1 MKQTKF
7 VLIALMLFG
16 AHFSANAQRKKVAVV
31 TFYCDKWIDMSG
43 IGSDAAMLSS
53 VATLAEDPAFD
64 IKKVLTKFHDV
75 FFNEYA
81 KQFPFDLLPESEVI
95 GNESYKTYES
105 FWDETADKDRN
116 KLMQRYATV
125 DGYKPLLEMWSK
137 SEKRNEKRMLEIF
150 GDKVDGVMFVYLD
163 FSMVQKIAVGGT
175 GAAGVNAFC
184 RMKVWNKKG
193 DKVFTVNE
201 NAKSKGTVAVVGGIP
216 IMKPEKVLPLCEDS
230 ADQLIEDLR
239 KRLNKIATKA
249 AEKL

>member
-1 MKQTKF
+1 MKHSKLI
-7 VLIALMLFG
+7 LIALMIFG
-16 AHFSANAQRKKVAVV
+16 AQFSGSAQRKKVAVV

-43 IGSDAAMLSS
+43 IGSDAALLSS
-53 VATLAEDPAFD
+53 VATLVEDPAFD

-81 KQFPFDLLPESEVI
+81 KQFPFDLLPESEVV
-95 GNESYKTYES
+95 GNENYKAYES
-105 FWDETADKDRN
+105 YWDETADKDQK
-116 KLMQRYATV
+116 KLLQRYATV

-137 SEKRNEKRMLEIF
+137 SEKRNEMRMLEMF

-163 FSMVQKIAVGGT
+163 FSMVQKVAVGGT
-175 GAAGVNAFC
+175 GAAGINAFC

-216 IMKPEKVLPLCEDS
+216 VMKPEKVLPLCEDS
-230 ADQLIEDLR
+230 ADQLMEDLS
-239 KRLNKIATKA
+239 KRLAKIAAKA

>member
-116 KLMQRYATV
+116 KLM
-125 DGYKPLLEMWSK
+125 
-137 SEKRNEKRMLEIF
+137 
-150 GDKVDGVMFVYLD
+150 
-163 FSMVQKIAVGGT
+163 
-175 GAAGVNAFC
+175 
-184 RMKVWNKKG
+184 
-193 DKVFTVNE
+193 
-201 NAKSKGTVAVVGGIP
+201 
-216 IMKPEKVLPLCEDS
+216 
-230 ADQLIEDLR
+230 
-239 KRLNKIATKA
+239 
-249 AEKL
+249 